1 MDPRRPCNRS
11 QSGEDSTIGLIAEEV
26 EKVNPDLAV
35 RDEAGKVMTVRYDAV
50 NAMVFNEFLRSIV
63 RTRSRRKQSTT

>member
-1 MDPRRPCNRS
+1 
-11 QSGEDSTIGLIAEEV
+11 LIAEEV
-26 EKVNPDLAV
+26 EKVNTDLAV

-63 RTRSRRKQSTT
+63 RTRSRRKQSTA